1 MQLSDVQKFENRDR
15 VEDIKME
22 IDKLDQQIKE
32 HENELTRLK
41 NDKATLMREMGSLM
55 DTHTEE
61 ALLTAVYEQRKQ
73 MAEKK
78 KG

>member
-1 MQLSDVQKFENRDR
+1 MQLSDVQNFENRDR

-61 ALLTAVYEQRKQ
+61 ALLTAVY
-73 MAEKK
+73 
-78 KG
+78 